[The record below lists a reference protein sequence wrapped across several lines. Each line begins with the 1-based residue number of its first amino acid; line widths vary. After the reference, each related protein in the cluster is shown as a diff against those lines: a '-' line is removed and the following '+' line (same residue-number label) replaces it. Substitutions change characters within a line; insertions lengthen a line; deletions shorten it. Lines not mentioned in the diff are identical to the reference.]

1 MAQAGRCRSPNLVEE
16 RCRCALLLIDVINDL
31 EFEGAERLLP
41 HARRMALALQRLK
54 ERATAAGIP
63 CVYVNDNFGRW
74 RSDFRSQ
81 VLHCL
86 RARVRGREI
95 AERLAPSKTDYFI
108 LKPHNSGFFGTTLE
122 TLLRHFQADN
132 LILTGLTTDNCVLFT
147 AHEAYLRKFRLYIPA
162 DCTASMSEERRKQA
176 LKLMARNLKADVRPS
191 ARLVLAPL
199 ASGLGDEEEEEH

>member
-1 MAQAGRCRSPNLVEE
+1 MAQAGRSRSPNLGDE
-16 RCRCALLLIDVINDL
+16 RCHCVLILIDVINDL
-31 EFEGAERLLP
+31 EFEDAERLLP
-41 HARRMALALQRLK
+41 HARRMAVALQRLK
-54 ERATAAGIP
+54 ERAARAGIP

-95 AERLAPSKTDYFI
+95 ADRLAPEKSDYFV

-122 TLLRHFQADN
+122 ALLRHFEADN
-132 LILTGLTTDNCVLFT
+132 LILTGLTTDNCLLFT

-162 DCTASMSEERRKQA
+162 DCTASMSEDRRRQA
-176 LKLMARNLKADVRPS
+176 LRLMARNLKADVRPS
-191 ARLVLAPL
+191 ARLALAAL
-199 ASGLGDEEEEEH
+199 ASGRGDA